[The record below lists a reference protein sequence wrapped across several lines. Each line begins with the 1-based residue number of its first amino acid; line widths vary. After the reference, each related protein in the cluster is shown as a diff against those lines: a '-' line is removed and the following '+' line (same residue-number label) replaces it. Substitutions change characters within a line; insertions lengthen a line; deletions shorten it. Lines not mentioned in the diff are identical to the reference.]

1 MVLNLPNAVTLGTF
15 PHAVVTLNH
24 NIILLL
30 LHIYNFAIMNHN
42 VNIWYAKFLICDPAK
57 GAKTQDPLAENC

>member
-42 VNIWYAKFLICDPAK
+42 VNI
-57 GAKTQDPLAENC
+57 